1 MRFRQNRNQAF
12 TLIELLVVIAIIG
25 ILAAMLL
32 PALNRARTKAQQAS
46 CVARLKQ
53 WGLAMS
59 MYADDYGGWLY
70 DTEHWQSTT
79 FQDYDGNE
87 CTNAYLHY
95 MSGSAGNI
103 DKIIEMRTC
112 PMVESRSGGL
122 PALVAA
128 SVAGTSIFSLSQCV
142 PNLVKNGQYQLQEG
156 TVIGGTLVSSHYF
169 YRIDIVPVPADFVVL
184 ADTSGTSYHLTQGN
198 LKNLL
203 EPAEIQNRHGGFID
217 ILRADWHVDSAQ
229 ISAVDAQVEVPA
241 DQNTWF
247 MGD

>member
-1 MRFRQNRNQAF
+1 MQFKNNRNQAF

-32 PALNRARTKAQQAS
+32 PALNRARSKAEQAN

-87 CTNAYLHY
+87 CTNVYLHY
-95 MSGSAGNI
+95 MSGSAGNT

-112 PMVESRSGGL
+112 PMVESRHGGL
-122 PALVAA
+122 PGLVTA
-128 SVAGTSIFSLSQCV
+128 SANNASIFAYSQCV
-142 PNLVKNGQYQLQEG
+142 PNFIKNGQYQQQQG
-156 TVIGGTLVSSHYF
+156 TLIGGTTKNGVYF
-169 YRIDIVPVPADFVVL
+169 YRVDIVPTPADFLVL
-184 ADTSGTSYHLTQGN
+184 CDTSGASYHFTQGGLKGN
-198 LKNLL
+198 LA
-203 EPAEIQNRHGGFID
+203 PSEIQGRHGGGINT
-217 ILRADWHVDSAQ
+217 LRADWHVEYVE
-229 ISAVDAQVEVPA
+229 ISAVDAQCEIPA